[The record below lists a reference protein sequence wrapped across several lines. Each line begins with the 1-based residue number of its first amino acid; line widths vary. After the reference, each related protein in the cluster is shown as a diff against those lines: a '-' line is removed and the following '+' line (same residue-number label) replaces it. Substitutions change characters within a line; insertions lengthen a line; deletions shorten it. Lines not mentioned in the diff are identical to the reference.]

1 MKIGYFIGHFPYINL
16 INTPNY
22 IKDYAHGGTEIA
34 AYNLAINMAN
44 RCNEIEVF
52 TTSIDSQESIEIYPN
67 MRIHRN
73 PTSFKIASANASFKL
88 IYKPLNYDLDIVHA
102 HSPIP
107 YSDLPALLYSKRKKV
122 PFILTYQFDGQ
133 ETGGSFMR
141 NAGVYVYNKFFIN
154 KVLDSADVIIATTES
169 YANESPFLRGY
180 KDKIVIIPNGINI
193 EEVTTSHTQEECRSI
208 LGLAVD
214 AHIIL
219 FFGSLVPYKGPKILL
234 KAFKMVKNKFP
245 KAKLIFAGRGEMLD
259 ELSEQAMKL
268 DVVDDVI
275 FTGFVE
281 EEKKSLYFKAADI
294 FCLPSTTMAESFGIA
309 NLEAMASGI
318 PIVASNLG
326 GIPDIVK
333 NGENG
338 LLIEPGN
345 VQNLADELIYL
356 LNNVDMRKKLGD
368 NGRKLVENFSWD
380 KIAMKTEQL
389 YRDILEGDLSKLNQK

>member
-22 IKDYAHGGTEIA
+22 IKNYAHGGTEIA
-34 AYNLAINMAN
+34 AYNLAINMAK
-44 RCNEIEVF
+44 RGNEIDVF
-52 TTSIDSQESIEIYPN
+52 TTSIDSRESIEIYPN

-107 YSDLPALLYSKRKKV
+107 YSDIPALLYAKRKKV

-133 ETGGSFMR
+133 STGGSFMR
-141 NAGVYVYNKFFIN
+141 NAGVGFYNKFFIN
-154 KVLDSADVIIATTES
+154 KVLSSADVIIATTEA
-169 YANESPFLRGY
+169 YANESPFLKGY

-193 EEVTTSHTQEECRSI
+193 EEVTTVHTQEESRNM
-208 LGLAVD
+208 LGLPVD
-214 AHIIL
+214 APIIL
-219 FFGSLVPYKGPKILL
+219 FFGSLVRYKGPDVLL
-234 KAFKMVKNKFP
+234 KAFKTVKKEFPMV
-245 KAKLIFAGRGEMLD
+245 KLIFAGRGEMFD
-259 ELSEQAMKL
+259 ELSNQALKL
-268 DVVDDVI
+268 DLVNDVI

-281 EEKKSLYFKAADI
+281 EDKKPLYFKAADI
-294 FCLPSTTMAESFGIA
+294 FCLPSTTMAESFGIV

-333 NGENG
+333 HGVNG
-338 LLIEPGN
+338 LLAEPGN
-345 VQNLADELIYL
+345 DQNLADALSYL
-356 LNNVDMRKKLGD
+356 LKNEKLRNKMGIT
-368 NGRKLVENFSWD
+368 GKEFVKEYSWQ
-380 KIAMKTEQL
+380 KITKETDLL
-389 YRDILEGDLSKLNQK
+389 YKSILENWK